1 MVVAGSRPIPVG
13 DQTPWIR
20 ARTDAGNTFGSLSN
34 HASVSW
40 TAKCCRK
47 REPPTRRSNSVLA
60 QAHLASGLKFDG
72 SVRPARYKSRRPIT
86 AIRRPES
93 RSLLARW
100 AKLFRYSELP
110 ESVPVR
116 CQPDARVSDQASAL
130 ETRIA
135 RAPYDP
141 RQKARTSQDGC
152 GLAGENEP
160 AE

>member
-60 QAHLASGLKFDG
+60 QSHLP
-72 SVRPARYKSRRPIT
+72 SVLRFGGNGKRAPYKSRRPMT
-86 AIRRPES
+86 AMRCPES
-93 RSLLARW
+93 RTLRARW
-100 AKLFRYSELP
+100 AKLLRYSELP
-110 ESVPVR
+110 EKRTGWTPTGCESLGSSQRFRNEHNVRSVYP
-116 CQPDARVSDQASAL
+116 STKSANF
-130 ETRIA
+130 TR
-135 RAPYDP
+135 RLRP
-141 RQKARTSQDGC
+141 RLRK
-152 GLAGENEP
+152 
-160 AE
+160 